1 MSLLLGDDAVNK
13 KMNKSWWSVSQE
25 TSQSFFDLSERIPR
39 NLIHFGALEAIN
51 SGINL
56 NRDCGFNHTV
66 SGADLCSR

>member
-1 MSLLLGDDAVNK
+1 MSLLLGDAVNK

-25 TSQSFFDLSERIPR
+25 NSQSFFDLSDRIPR

-66 SGADLCSR
+66 SGADLRSR